1 MSLRKQWRDLD
12 RSTVG
17 TAPERYGYYEL
28 GTADGDVVGRD
39 WGVLRDELKEV
50 LAYEDAPKVR
60 WVAAEHREHA
70 KELFEDH
77 AGE

>member
-1 MSLRKQWRDLD
+1 MALRKRWRDLD

-17 TAPERYGYYEL
+17 AAPERYGYYEL
-28 GTADGDVVGRD
+28 GDGDGTVVGRD

-50 LAYEDAPKVR
+50 LAYGDGEQVR
-60 WVAAEHREHA
+60 WTVAEHRDHA
-70 KELFEDH
+70 RELFEEH